1 MDELQYLASV
11 AGIHLPYG
19 VQVQQYIAQ
28 DAQPTLVTAPNGGIP
43 AWLAN
48 YFDPKLIDVIVA
60 PMKAALI
67 LGEQKKG
74 DFTTDTATFVTIEPT
89 GETSAYGDHN
99 ENGSTGINPTFPQRQ
114 SFHYQTMSQWGERE
128 VMQAGVA
135 GIDYV
140 NRINQASILTLNKYQ
155 NKTYFYGVAGL
166 QNYGLLN
173 DPALPASIA
182 ATDPWNDA
190 ATDGGAVYEDIRR
203 LFVQLQIQCN
213 GTIDA
218 ETEMVLGLSP
228 TIAVALN
235 KTNQYNVNVTDQL
248 KKNFPNLTVIT
259 APEYGLVDGDPL
271 APDELVQ
278 LIAKNI
284 DGQVTGTCAF
294 TEKLRAHPII
304 VGASNWKQKKSQGSF
319 GAVIFRPFAIASMTG
334 V

>member
-48 YFDPKLIDVIVA
+48 YFDRKLIDVIVA

-114 SFHYQTMSQWGERE
+114 AFHYQTMSQWGERE
-128 VMQAGVA
+128 VMQAGLA

-140 NRINQASILTLNKYQ
+140 NRINQASILTINKYQ

-166 QNYGLLN
+166 QNHGLLN

-190 ATDGGAVYEDIRR
+190 TTDGGEVYEDIRR
-203 LFVQLQIQCN
+203 LFVQLQTQCN

-235 KTNQYNVNVTDQL
+235 KTNQFNVNVTDQL

-259 APEYGLVDGDPL
+259 APEYGLVDGD
-271 APDELVQ
+271 ELVQ
-278 LIAKNI
+278 LIVKQI
-284 DGQVTGTCAF
+284 DGQMTGTCAF

-304 VGASNWKQKKSQGSF
+304 VGTSNWKQKKSQGSF